1 MISYLLL
8 TVVASIEEFAERY
21 SVPKP
26 FIGLILL
33 PIVVSEYQILFCLVE
48 NPFNLGKCRWACH
61 FYMDGYEKSNGAYD
75 HYLRWKLDCEF
86 VFQAGAFKPYLQF
99 VM

>member
-8 TVVASIEEFAERY
+8 SVVASIEEFAERY

-33 PIVVSEYQILFCLVE
+33 PIVVSEYILFFCLVKY
-48 NPFNLGKCRWACH
+48 PFNLGKCSRACH
-61 FYMDGYEKSNGAYD
+61 FYMDGYEK
-75 HYLRWKLDCEF
+75 
-86 VFQAGAFKPYLQF
+86 
-99 VM
+99 